1 MLYTNF
7 QSHRLSRLS
16 LGTAPF
22 GGGISKD
29 NAFRILDAYLDMGGN
44 LLDTAAVY
52 GFGASEQTIGAWMRD
67 RDARNGVYIS
77 TKGGHPA
84 LPSWD
89 KRITEADI
97 RADMED
103 SLRNLGTDHVD
114 IYFLHRDDEDRPVS
128 EIMPILHRLVREG
141 KTRYIGA
148 SNWTV
153 ARINEANAF
162 AHAEGMT
169 EFSVSQIMWNAAC
182 VNREGLYDQTLVAM
196 DGAEYVGYAE
206 NHIPVMAYTAQA
218 QGLFSLI
225 QKSGYDC
232 LSEAMTATYM
242 NDTTRR
248 RAEIILSVAA
258 ETGLS
263 PTALSLAYL
272 LHDRRVTALPILGIS
287 KVERLMEALQTLDL
301 TDEMIKVLSDTGASS
316 ILSPRKMLF

>member
-1 MLYTNF
+1 MLYTNL
-7 QSHRLSRLS
+7 HTLPLARLA

-22 GGGISKD
+22 GGGIAKD
-29 NAFRILDAYLDMGGN
+29 DAFRILDAYLDMGGN

-52 GFGASEQTIGAWMRD
+52 GFGASEQTIGAWMRE
-67 RDARNGVYIS
+67 RGTRNRVYIS

-84 LPSWD
+84 LPSWE
-89 KRITEADI
+89 KRITEVDI

-103 SLRNLGTDHVD
+103 SLRRLGTDHVD
-114 IYFLHRDDEDRPVS
+114 LYFLHRDDVDRPVS
-128 EIMPILHRLVREG
+128 EIMPVLDRLIREG

-162 AHAEGMT
+162 ARAEGLT

-182 VNREGLYDQTLVAM
+182 INREGLYDQTLVAM
-196 DGAEYVGYAE
+196 DGTEYAGYAE
-206 NHIPVMAYTAQA
+206 NRMPVMAYTAQA

-225 QKSGYDC
+225 QKGGYDS
-232 LSEAMTATYM
+232 LSEVMAATYL
-242 NDTTRR
+242 NPTTRR

-272 LHDRRVTALPILGIS
+272 LYDHRVEALPILGIS
-287 KVERLMEALQTLDL
+287 KVDRLTEAAEAMDL
-301 TDEMIKVLSDTGASS
+301 SEELLTA
-316 ILSPRKMLF
+316 ILSS